1 MGRSLEAAL
10 TEEGQ
15 RVAGNRGRGG
25 VGGWSPRAWGRPK
38 DTRTGVSPLHTT
50 AGQ

>member
-15 RVAGNRGRGG
+15 RVAGNRGRSGG
-25 VGGWSPRAWGRPK
+25 VDGAPGRGADLRIP
-38 DTRTGVSPLHTT
+38 
-50 AGQ
+50 GQV